1 MISEVNN
8 WKSRQLLSATAIV
21 NLPPL
26 ERNVSMVSTPMSND
40 VYGLEVAHTG

>member
-8 WKSRQLLSATAIV
+8 LKSRQLLSATAIV

-26 ERNVSMVSTPMSND
+26 EQNVSMVSTPMSND

>member
-8 WKSRQLLSATAIV
+8 WKSRPLLSATAIV
-21 NLPPL
+21 NLPPQ
-26 ERNVSMVSTPMSND
+26 EQNVSMVSTPMSND